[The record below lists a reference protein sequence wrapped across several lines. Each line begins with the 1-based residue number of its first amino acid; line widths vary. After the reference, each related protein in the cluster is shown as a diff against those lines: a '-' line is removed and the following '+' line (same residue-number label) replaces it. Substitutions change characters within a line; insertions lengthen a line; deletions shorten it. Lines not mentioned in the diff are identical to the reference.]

1 MAMEPNE
8 ACGCVLCDLPFLLK
22 LCGISCQH
30 INGRISFKIWISC
43 ISLKKGKKK
52 VPGFFSGCLY
62 PICFAHLF
70 CLGPG
75 CICFNPESKSIG
87 LTAD

>member
-43 ISLKKGKKK
+43 ISLKKKKK
-52 VPGFFSGCLY
+52 KYLAFSLVVY
-62 PICFAHLF
+62 TRSAL
-70 CLGPG
+70 
-75 CICFNPESKSIG
+75 
-87 LTAD
+87 LTYSAWALAAFVLTLSLNL